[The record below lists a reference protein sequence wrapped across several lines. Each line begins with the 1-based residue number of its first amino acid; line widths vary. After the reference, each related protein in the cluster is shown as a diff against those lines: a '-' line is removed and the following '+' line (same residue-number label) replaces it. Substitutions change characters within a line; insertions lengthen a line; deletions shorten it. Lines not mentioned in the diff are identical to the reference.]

1 MIYTDKNNYQV
12 NQNKNTSTLN
22 IDDDNYLLICFISIP
37 FGIFF
42 CIITIDIAV
51 KYIIKKS
58 MREQRDRQN
67 QYIEFNLDSE
77 EVGGNTNSQ
86 GGNTN
91 SQGGNTNSQ
100 IIIQENTLQNNLD
113 NLTHHQNII
122 IVVEQPDGDIYL
134 GKV

>member
-37 FGIFF
+37 FGIFC

-77 EVGGNTNSQ
+77 EVGGNANSQ
-86 GGNTN
+86 GGNA
-91 SQGGNTNSQ
+91 NSQ